1 MIEVNLLP
9 GGKKRPGKGGGFRIG
24 LPDLKAFPA
33 DPFIIGAVVVGLA
46 SATLVGWWYTEL
58 NDRDEELVVA
68 LEDAIQDSVDF
79 SDLIENN
86 NTLQA
91 RQDSVAQKVDII
103 QEIDAGRY
111 VWPHVL
117 DEVARALPDFLWITA
132 LRQVTVGDF
141 VEFRLDGRAGNNIAV
156 TTFMDAL
163 EASPFVRGVRLI
175 STEQALE
182 PLPNGDDQIVIVF
195 TIEAAYEQPA
205 FDLLETVPLFGE
217 GADSGS

>member
-9 GGKKRPGKGGGFRIG
+9 GGKKRAGKGRGFRIG
-24 LPDLKAFPA
+24 IPDLKAIPA

-46 SATLVGWWYTEL
+46 STLLVGWWYTDLSNRDAEL
-58 NDRDEELVVA
+58 AVA
-68 LEDAIQDSVDF
+68 LEDAIQDSTDF
-79 SDLIENN
+79 HDLIENN

-132 LRQVTVGDF
+132 LQQVSVGDF
-141 VEFRLDGRAGNNIAV
+141 VEFRIDGRAGNNIAV

-175 STEQALE
+175 STEQAVEQLSSGGGQ
-182 PLPNGDDQIVIVF
+182 LVIVF
-195 TIEAAYEQPA
+195 TVEAAYEQPP
-205 FDLLETVPLFGE
+205 FDLLETIPLFGA
-217 GADSGS
+217 GADGGS

>member
-9 GGKKRPGKGGGFRIG
+9 GGKKRPGKGGFRIG
-24 LPDLKAFPA
+24 LPDLKAIPA

-46 SATLVGWWYTEL
+46 SAALVGYWYTDLANRNTEL
-58 NDRDEELVVA
+58 DVA
-68 LEDAIQDSVDF
+68 LEDAIQDSTDF
-79 SDLIENN
+79 HDLIENN
-86 NTLQA
+86 STLQA
-91 RQDSVAQKVDII
+91 RQDSVAQKVAII

-117 DEVARALPDFLWITA
+117 DEVARALPPFLWITA
-132 LRQVTVGDF
+132 LQQVSVGEF
-141 VEFRLDGRAGNNIAV
+141 VEFRIDGRAGNNIAV
-156 TTFMDAL
+156 TTFMDSL
-163 EASPFVRGVRLI
+163 EGSPFVRGVRLI

-205 FDLLETVPLFGE
+205 FDLLETVPLFGAAAE
-217 GADSGS
+217 GGN

>member
-9 GGKKRPGKGGGFRIG
+9 GGKKRSGRGGGFKMG
-24 LPDLKAFPA
+24 LPDLKAIPA

-46 SATLVGWWYTEL
+46 SVGLAGWWYTDLNGRDAEL
-58 NDRDEELVVA
+58 AVN
-68 LEDAIQDSVDF
+68 LEDAMQDSTDF
-79 SDLIENN
+79 HDLIENN

-91 RQDSVAQKVDII
+91 RQDSVAQKVEII
-103 QEIDAGRY
+103 QEIDADRY

-132 LRQVTVGDF
+132 LQQVSVGEF
-141 VEFRLDGRAGNNIAV
+141 VEFRIDGRAGNNIAV
-156 TTFMDAL
+156 TTFWDAL

-182 PLPNGDDQIVIVF
+182 ALPGGDDQIVIVF
-195 TIEAAYEQPA
+195 TLEAAYEQPP
-205 FDLLETVPLFGE
+205 FELLETVPLFGA
-217 GADSGS
+217 GADGGS